1 MATFTFHTDAGHGW
15 LEVTT
20 RQLKEVGLTPGDFSA
35 YSYQR
40 RDVLYL
46 EEDVDASVF
55 LRTWEAHK
63 GPSGL
68 LRGTATTTIGS
79 VGWIAWCRA
88 RSTTTSCSEPNR
100 GGLRLSPPTEGDQD
114 DSL

>member
-63 GPSGL
+63 GPVRFVERHSNHDH
-68 LRGTATTTIGS
+68 
-79 VGWIAWCRA
+79 WIRRLDRVVPRA
-88 RSTTTSCSEPNR
+88 I
-100 GGLRLSPPTEGDQD
+100 D
-114 DSL
+114 DDILF